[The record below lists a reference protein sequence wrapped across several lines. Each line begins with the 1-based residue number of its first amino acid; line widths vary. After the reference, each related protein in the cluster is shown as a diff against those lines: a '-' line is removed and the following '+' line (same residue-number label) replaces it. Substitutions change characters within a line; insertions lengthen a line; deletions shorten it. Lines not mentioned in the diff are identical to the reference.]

1 MAKGIARA
9 VIEPPKPGEVTREDR
24 WRACR
29 KLADLQGWTG
39 IHPYGNG
46 GQMAGY
52 KKNCSGMEIVPLPT
66 EYWQDCMLLAHKCG
80 LIIDLSVP
88 GRVKVSG
95 APGEMLY
102 SRHPNADTAIR
113 YAVVVAAIKQL
124 EEKLENEQ
132 RQPA

>member
-1 MAKGIARA
+1 MAKSAR
-9 VIEPPKPGEVTREDR
+9 VVLEPPKPGDVTRDDR

-39 IHPYGNG
+39 IQPYGNG
-46 GQMAGY
+46 GQMAGH
-52 KKNCSGMEIVPLPT
+52 KRNSSGLEIVPLPT

-80 LIIDLSVP
+80 MVIDLSVP
-88 GRVKVSG
+88 HQVTVSG
-95 APGEMLY
+95 APAPMQY

-113 YAVVVAAIKQL
+113 YAVVVAAITQL
-124 EEKLENEQ
+124 EEKQKNEQ